1 MPERSDHTSDAP
13 GGVPADALRAA
24 LERSADGVAVI
35 GPGSRIAHANAAF
48 ARLLRYDAPEE
59 LEGLD
64 LGVVHAADEEE
75 RLERMAAAVFSD
87 AGSWRGEVM
96 GRGRKGDPVPM
107 DVTLTRIDDERLLYV
122 ARDLSERQE
131 LQGRLQQM
139 AYYDPLTELANRR
152 LLREKAE
159 HAFALSRRHGH
170 DVALIYLDLNSFKA
184 INDSL
189 GHAAGDQTLEEVAR
203 RLEQTVRDADT
214 AARVGGD
221 EFALLLGEVEG
232 ETGAVEVARRVM
244 DRLDEPVEV
253 DGHSLDV
260 GASIG
265 VALYPRYAPDF
276 EELLRQADLAM
287 YGAGRGKQAGIRI
300 YRPEHGIVTPR
311 DDQLFSELQEALRHY
326 RFEVHYQPIRGLD
339 SGRVEG
345 AEALVRWP
353 HPRLGTLSAAKFLP
367 LIGEAGFLQ
376 RLDRWVLA
384 TAVLQLEEWGGSGF
398 SGWVAVHLSE
408 PTCASPGLVGYL
420 ERVFRSAGGI
430 DPSRLVLQ
438 VPAGAPRDDP
448 GGIREL
454 RDRLS
459 GLGTRVAV
467 TAAGPDDPSVE
478 ALQCL
483 HPEILSLDRTFVD
496 AADREDTWRRE
507 LRVAVHRGHTLGA
520 AVVGKGVE
528 RPTQRDIL
536 RDVGCD
542 FAEGY
547 LEGWSVPAEEFLDGS
562 RRR

>member
-1 MPERSDHTSDAP
+1 MSERFDHTSD
-13 GGVPADALRAA
+13 PAGRLPAGAVRAA
-24 LERSADGVAVI
+24 LERSADGVAVV
-35 GPGSRIAHANAAF
+35 GPDGRVAHANEAL
-48 ARLLRYDAPEE
+48 ARLLGFDDPGAM
-59 LEGLD
+59 EGLAW
-64 LGVVHAADEEE
+64 GVVHAADEED
-75 RLERMAAAVFSD
+75 RLERTAGDVLSES
-87 AGSWRGEVM
+87 GSWRGEVM
-96 GRGRKGDPVPM
+96 GRGRDGDPVPL
-107 DVTLTRIDDERLLYV
+107 DVTLTRVDDGRLLYV

-159 HAFALSRRHGH
+159 HAFALSQRHGH
-170 DVALIYLDLNSFKA
+170 GVALLYLDLDSFKA

-189 GHAAGDQTLEEVAR
+189 GHAAGDQTLEEVGR
-203 RLEQTVRDADT
+203 RLEETVREADT

-232 ETGAVEVARRVM
+232 EAGAVEVARRVM

-265 VALYPRYAPDF
+265 VALYPTYASDF

-287 YGAGRGKQAGIRI
+287 YGAGRAKQVGIRI

-311 DDQLFSELQEALRHY
+311 DDRLFAELQEALRHY

-367 LIGEAGFLQ
+367 LIQEAGYLR

-384 TAVLQLEEWGGSGF
+384 TAVLQLDEWSGSGF
-398 SGWVAVHLSE
+398 GGWVAVHVSE
-408 PTCASPGLVGYL
+408 PTCARREIVSYL
-420 ERVFRSAGGI
+420 DRVFDAAGDV

-438 VPAGAPRDDP
+438 VPAGAAREDP
-448 GGIREL
+448 EGVRRL

-459 GLGTRVAV
+459 GIGTRVAV
-467 TAAGPDDPSVE
+467 NAMGPGEPSTE

-483 HPEILSLDRTFVD
+483 HPEILSLDRTFVE
-496 AADREDTWRRE
+496 AADREDGWRQK
-507 LRVAVHRGHTLGA
+507 LRVAVDLGHTLGA
-520 AVVGKGVE
+520 SVVGKGVE
-528 RPTQRDIL
+528 RPAQRDVL
-536 RDVGCD
+536 REAGCD

-547 LEGWSVPAEEFLDGS
+547 LEGWSVPAEEFLNGG
-562 RRR
+562 R

>member
-1 MPERSDHTSDAP
+1 MSEPFDHTSD
-13 GGVPADALRAA
+13 PAGRLPAGAVRSA

-35 GPGSRIAHANAAF
+35 GRNGR
-48 ARLLRYDAPEE
+48 
-59 LEGLD
+59 
-64 LGVVHAADEEE
+64 VVHANEALSRLLGFDDPGDLVGLAWDVVHATGEED
-75 RLERMAAAVFSD
+75 RLERTAGDVLSE

-96 GRGRKGDPVPM
+96 GRSHDGDPVPL
-107 DVTLTRIDDERLLYV
+107 DVTLTRLDDERLLYV

-159 HAFALSRRHGH
+159 HAFALSQRHGH
-170 DVALIYLDLNSFKA
+170 DVALLYLDLNSFKA

-189 GHAAGDQTLEEVAR
+189 GHAAGDETLQEVGR
-203 RLEQTVRDADT
+203 RLEKTVREADT

-232 ETGAVEVARRVM
+232 ETGAVEVARRVV

-253 DGHSLDV
+253 DGHSLQV
-260 GASIG
+260 EASIG
-265 VALYPRYAPDF
+265 VALYPKYASGF

-287 YGAGRGKQAGIRI
+287 YGAGRAKQAGIRI

-311 DDQLFSELQEALRHY
+311 DDRLFSELQEALRHY

-367 LIGEAGFLQ
+367 LIEEAGFLR

-384 TAVLQLEEWGGSGF
+384 TAVLQLDEWSASGF
-398 SGWVAVHLSE
+398 SGWVAVHVSG
-408 PTCASPGLVGYL
+408 PTCTRRELVTYL
-420 ERVFRSAGGI
+420 ERVFAAAGDV

-438 VPAGAPRDDP
+438 VPTDAA
-448 GGIREL
+448 RENPEGVRRL

-459 GLGTRVAV
+459 GIGTRVAFNAV
-467 TAAGPDDPSVE
+467 GPGEPSTE

-496 AADREDTWRRE
+496 AAEREDGWRRK
-507 LRVAVHRGHTLGA
+507 LRVAVDLGHTLGA

-528 RPTQRDIL
+528 RPTQRDVL
-536 RDVGCD
+536 REAGCD

-547 LEGWSVPAEEFLDGS
+547 LEGWSVPAEEFLDGG
-562 RRR
+562 R